1 MRHKQ
6 PAKPPKPDGVRERY
20 VAARGL
26 LLMDLCSVS
35 GGRGTKNKC
44 MNGFEVNRTS
54 YNLARFVSTH

>member
-35 GGRGTKNKC
+35 GRKYEINCTP
-44 MNGFEVNRTS
+44 M
-54 YNLARFVSTH
+54 